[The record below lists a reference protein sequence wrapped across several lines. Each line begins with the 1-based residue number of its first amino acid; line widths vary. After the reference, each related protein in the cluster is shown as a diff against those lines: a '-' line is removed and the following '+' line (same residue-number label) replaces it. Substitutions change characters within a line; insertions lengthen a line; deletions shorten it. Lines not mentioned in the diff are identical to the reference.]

1 MIHSHISL
9 DQCIELL
16 KQVELFKHVPVKV
29 VEALAQKMILAG
41 FPPDETIIRKGEAGN
56 SMFVI
61 LEGKVKIHDGEH
73 MLAEMTSRQFF
84 GELSIL
90 DSEPR
95 SMSVTALEP
104 TTLGVIHQTDVYQ
117 VLKDHPDAVRDII
130 GVLSSRLRNQNNT
143 IIRQLKD
150 RSAELERL
158 VNAKTKDLL
167 EKNKELST
175 LLLELRRTQEQL
187 ITQEK
192 LATLGHLTAGIAHEI
207 QNPLNFITNFSSL
220 TIELIDEFNH
230 STDEQEKTDLL
241 KDLISNLKKIHEHGE
256 RADSIVKNMMLHSR
270 SRMTEKTKTDINRLI
285 SDYVELAYHSVLV
298 KEPEFE
304 CTIELQLDKTIPQV
318 AVHPQNISR
327 VILNL
332 MGNALYAVG
341 KKQSSTKDFQ
351 SLIKAQSK
359 LVGDIIQIQI
369 EDNGEGI
376 SENEMEKIFQPFF
389 TTKPVGEGTGL
400 GLSLSYDIITKEH
413 AGSMTVASKKGMGTT
428 FTIRIPLEQ

>member
-1 MIHSHISL
+1 
-9 DQCIELL
+9 
-16 KQVELFKHVPVKV
+16 
-29 VEALAQKMILAG
+29 
-41 FPPDETIIRKGEAGN
+41 
-56 SMFVI
+56 
-61 LEGKVKIHDGEH
+61 
-73 MLAEMTSRQFF
+73 
-84 GELSIL
+84 
-90 DSEPR
+90 
-95 SMSVTALEP
+95 
-104 TTLGVIHQTDVYQ
+104 
-117 VLKDHPDAVRDII
+117 
-130 GVLSSRLRNQNNT
+130 
-143 IIRQLKD
+143 
-150 RSAELERL
+150 
-158 VNAKTKDLL
+158 
-167 EKNKELST
+167 
-175 LLLELRRTQEQL
+175 
-187 ITQEK
+187 
-192 LATLGHLTAGIAHEI
+192 
-207 QNPLNFITNFSSL
+207 
-220 TIELIDEFNH
+220 
-230 STDEQEKTDLL
+230 
-241 KDLISNLKKIHEHGE
+241 
-256 RADSIVKNMMLHSR
+256 
-270 SRMTEKTKTDINRLI
+270 MTEKTKTDINRLI